1 MNLRKQRLML
11 TQVRAEIIHLVSFLV
26 VFRLL
31 DRSALLAAVP
41 QAVTDLTVVD
51 VETMAVQLAWL
62 RPTDYKVSYSYL
74 VAGRQTSALV
84 QNYTTPNETFTFP
97 NLTPGES
104 YHFDVFTV
112 VEGVKS
118 EVKSISSDTSK
129 TRPCFVTNI
138 QAQNTAAVG

>member
-1 MNLRKQRLML
+1 ML
-11 TQVRAEIIHLVSFLV
+11 TQVRAETIHFVSFLV

-41 QAVTDLTVVD
+41 QAVTNLTVVD
-51 VETMAVQLAWL
+51 VETMAVQLAWV
-62 RPTDYKVSYSYL
+62 RPTDFKASYSYL
-74 VAGRQTSALV
+74 VAARQASAVV
-84 QNYTTPNETFTFP
+84 QNYTTPKETFTFP

-129 TRPCFVTNI
+129 TRPCFVSNV